1 MVELTKGG
9 KDMLTIKVG
18 VMPGRLQEVVVE
30 EGAKASEIFA
40 IAGVDYANHE
50 IRLDGNKVDENTV
63 ITSGNL
69 LVAMKMIKGNMPTIK
84 VGVMPGRLQ
93 EVVYTEGD
101 IAGDVLR
108 SAGVDYANHEIR
120 LDGNKIDANTQLTSG
135 NLLVAMKMIKGNVEK
150 YVTDCTKE
158 EVKILT
164 GFELDTEI
172 NKSDVLLVDGIA
184 IIKDM
189 MIEEDI
195 FDYIYELEN
204 VEEIETV
211 ELPEV
216 SKEEVETVELPEVS
230 EEKVVE
236 ACDCLKAKELIKMEL
251 ENTEWWINH
260 YLQEISDLE
269 TKLEKHKEISRT
281 LTRILDE
288 LNK

>member
-30 EGAKASEIFA
+30 AGAKASEIFA

-120 LDGNKIDANTQLTSG
+120 LDGNKIDKNTQLTSG

-150 YVTDCTKE
+150 YVTNLSKE

-164 GFELDTEI
+164 GLELDTEI
-172 NKSDVLLVDGIA
+172 NKSDVGFIGGIA
-184 IIKDM
+184 IIEDM

-195 FDYIYELEN
+195 FDSMYKLEN
-204 VEEIETV
+204 VEEVETV

-216 SKEEVETVELPEVS
+216 SKEE
-230 EEKVVE
+230 VVE
-236 ACDCLKAKELIKMEL
+236 ACDCLKAKELIRMEL
-251 ENTEWWINH
+251 ENTEWWIKH
-260 YLQEISDLE
+260 YLQELSDLE

-281 LTRILDE
+281 LKRILDE

>member
-30 EGAKASEIFA
+30 AGAKASEIFA

-101 IAGDVLR
+101 IAGDVLGN
-108 SAGVDYANHEIR
+108 AGVDYTNHEIR
-120 LDGNKIDANTQLTSG
+120 LDGDKIDKNTQLTGG

-150 YVTDCTKE
+150 YVTNLSKE

-172 NKSDVLLVDGIA
+172 NKSDVGFIGGIA
-184 IIKDM
+184 IIEDM

-195 FDYIYELEN
+195 FDSMYKLEN

-216 SKEEVETVELPEVS
+216 SKEEV
-230 EEKVVE
+230 VE

-251 ENTEWWINH
+251 ENVEWWVNH
-260 YLQEISDLE
+260 YGEQMKDLE
-269 TKLEKHKEISRT
+269 TKIEKYQEVART
-281 LTRILDE
+281 LLRIHDE

>member
-30 EGAKASEIFA
+30 AGAKASEIFA

-150 YVTDCTKE
+150 YVTNLSKE

-184 IIKDM
+184 IIEDM
-189 MIEEDI
+189 MIEENI
-195 FDYIYELEN
+195 FDSIYKLEN
-204 VEEIETV
+204 V
-211 ELPEV
+211 
-216 SKEEVETVELPEVS
+216 EEVETVELPEVS

-236 ACDCLKAKELIKMEL
+236 ACDCLKAKELIRMEL

-260 YLQEISDLE
+260 YLQELKDLE

>member
-30 EGAKASEIFA
+30 AGAKASEIFA

-84 VGVMPGRLQ
+84 CGVMPGRLQ
-93 EVVYTEGD
+93 EVEYTVGD
-101 IAGDVLR
+101 TAGNVLR
-108 SAGVDYANHEIR
+108 SAGVDYTNHEIR
-120 LDGNKIDANTQLTSG
+120 LDGNIIDENTQLTGGS
-135 NLLVAMKMIKGNVEK
+135 LIVAMKKIKGNVEK
-150 YVTDCTKE
+150 YVTNLSKE
-158 EVKILT
+158 EVTILT

-184 IIKDM
+184 IIEDM

-195 FDYIYELEN
+195 FDSIYKLEN
-204 VEEIETV
+204 VEEIKTV
-211 ELPEV
+211 ELPEI
-216 SKEEVETVELPEVS
+216 SKEE
-230 EEKVVE
+230 VVE
-236 ACDCLKAKELIKMEL
+236 ACDCLKAKELIEKEL
-251 ENTEWWINH
+251 ENVEWWINH
-260 YLQEISDLE
+260 YGQQMKDLE
-269 TKLEKHKEISRT
+269 TKIEKHQEVART
-281 LTRILDE
+281 LLRILDE

>member
-30 EGAKASEIFA
+30 AGAKASEIFA

-101 IAGDVLR
+101 IAGDVLE

-120 LDGNKIDANTQLTSG
+120 LDGNKIDKNTQLTSG

-150 YVTDCTKE
+150 YVTNLSKE

-184 IIKDM
+184 IIEDM
-189 MIEEDI
+189 MVEEDI
-195 FDYIYELEN
+195 FESIYKLEN
-204 VEEIETV
+204 V
-211 ELPEV
+211 
-216 SKEEVETVELPEVS
+216 EEVETVELPEVS

-236 ACDCLKAKELIKMEL
+236 ACDCLKAKELIEKEL
-251 ENTEWWINH
+251 ENVEWWVNH
-260 YLQEISDLE
+260 YGQQMKDLE
-269 TKLEKHKEISRT
+269 TKIEKHQEVART
-281 LTRILDE
+281 LLRILDE

>member
-30 EGAKASEIFA
+30 AGAKASEIFA

-120 LDGNKIDANTQLTSG
+120 LDGNKIDASTQLTGG

-150 YVTDCTKE
+150 YVTNLSKE
-158 EVKILT
+158 EIKILT

-184 IIKDM
+184 IIEDM

-195 FDYIYELEN
+195 FDSIYKLEN
-204 VEEIETV
+204 VEEVETV

-216 SKEEVETVELPEVS
+216 SKEEVVED
-230 EEKVVE
+230 
-236 ACDCLKAKELIKMEL
+236 CDCLKAKELIKMEL
-251 ENTEWWINH
+251 ENVEWWVNH
-260 YLQEISDLE
+260 YGEQMKDLE

>member
-30 EGAKASEIFA
+30 AGAKASEIFA

-101 IAGDVLR
+101 IAGDVLE
-108 SAGVDYANHEIR
+108 SAGVDYTNHEIR
-120 LDGNKIDANTQLTSG
+120 LDGNKIDKNTQLTSG

-150 YVTDCTKE
+150 YVTNLSKE

-184 IIKDM
+184 IIEDM

-195 FDYIYELEN
+195 FDSIYKLEN
-204 VEEIETV
+204 VEEVETV

-216 SKEEVETVELPEVS
+216 SKEE
-230 EEKVVE
+230 VVE
-236 ACDCLKAKELIKMEL
+236 ACDCLKAKELIRMEL

-260 YLQEISDLE
+260 YLQELKDLE